1 MTEMIY
7 IKVHRI
13 ADILM
18 KIKAVKPKE
27 QQSFQ

>member
-1 MTEMIY
+1 MTEMNDIR
-7 IKVHRI
+7 VQWI
-13 ADILM
+13 ADIWM